1 MKTDALGDRM
11 KAYERRETDHRFLNL
26 APVVA
31 RMDGRG
37 FSRWTSGLARPFDA
51 DLSNVMVETTRHLV
65 AQTGARIGYTQSD
78 EITLVFLVDDIKQT
92 MMFDG
97 KAQKLCSV
105 LASMTTST
113 FMVECLKTGGEL
125 ATRAMRGP
133 QFDARVFQ
141 VPTRFEAANA
151 VLWREMD
158 ATKNAVSM
166 AARSMYE
173 HAELQGKNGSEMQE
187 MMWRKGTNFNDLP
200 ASFKRGVFLQARTR
214 NETLP
219 PETIE
224 RMAPHKRP
232 DEEAM
237 VVRRSI
243 ETIEMPIFSK
253 VVNREAVIFDGAEP
267 EMQMADP
274 EEI

>member
-1 MKTDALGDRM
+1 MKNDALGDRM
-11 KAYERRETDHRFLNL
+11 KAYERRETDHRFLNF
-26 APVVA
+26 APVIA

-37 FSRWTSGLARPFDA
+37 FSRWTQGLARPFDA
-51 DLSNVMVETTRHLV
+51 DLSRVMIEVTRHLV

-78 EITLVFLVDDIKQT
+78 EITLVFLVDEIKQT

-105 LASMTTST
+105 LASMTTSH
-113 FMVECLKTGGEL
+113 FMLECLKSGGEL

-151 VLWREMD
+151 ILWREQD
-158 ATKNAVSM
+158 ACKNAISM
-166 AARSMYE
+166 SARSFYE
-173 HAELQGKNGSEMQE
+173 HSELQGKTGPEMQE
-187 MMWRKGTNFNDLP
+187 LMFQKGQNFNDYP
-200 ASFKRGVFLQARTR
+200 AFFKRGTFLQARTR
-214 NETLP
+214 TEALPAETL
-219 PETIE
+219 E

-232 DEEAM
+232 DEEAL

-243 ETIEMPIFSK
+243 EVIEMPIFSK
-253 VVNREAVIFDGAEP
+253 VVNREAVIFDGVDPELHTEP
-267 EMQMADP
+267 EA
-274 EEI
+274 